1 MVQGGTTTVAV
12 VASLSWLAL
21 VLVGLVH
28 VAGGELPSGVELLGA
43 VVAAP
48 IALTGGIQ
56 AIAAIWRGPVIVP
69 FSRLDAV
76 PCTAGEA
83 SFVRASAQLR
93 GTMGGAGHLYR
104 HRLVLPALAWL
115 GAASVGAGG
124 LSERLE
130 HLVCP
135 WVLVLALAS
144 AFLALL
150 FPARPFFYRE
160 TSDGGALASP
170 PSAAYRLKRRSEIAA
185 ALARGEKVAATTPP
199 PTPARGVPVAV
210 PEVGRPRDGA

>member
-12 VASLSWLAL
+12 AASLSWLAL
-21 VLVGLVH
+21 VFLGLVH
-28 VAGGELPSGVELLGA
+28 AAGGELPRAVELLGA
-43 VVAAP
+43 LVAAP
-48 IALTGGIQ
+48 ITLTAGIQ
-56 AIAAIWRGPVIVP
+56 AIAAVWRGPVIVP
-69 FSRLDAV
+69 FSRPEAV
-76 PCTAGEA
+76 PCTEGEA
-83 SFVRASAQLR
+83 AFVRASAQLR

-115 GAASVGAGG
+115 GAATVGAGG

-130 HLVCP
+130 HLACP
-135 WVLVLALAS
+135 WVLALALAT

-160 TSDGGALASP
+160 TSGGGALASP
-170 PSAAYRLKRRSEIAA
+170 PSAAYRLKRRSELAA
-185 ALARGEKVAATTPP
+185 ARARGEEVETTTPP

-210 PEVGRPRDGA
+210 PDVGHPRDGA